1 MNTSL
6 TALITAFF
14 TTYLINTAG
23 YSENT
28 VKSYRDTFV
37 LLFLYADEHKLCLRG
52 RINISIFNR
61 EISQVSLIGW
71 KAVGMSVFQPEI
83 NDWLL

>member
-6 TALITAFF
+6 TALITTFF
-14 TTYLINTAG
+14 TKYLINTAG

-28 VKSYRDTFV
+28 IKSYRDTFV
-37 LLFLYADEHKLCLRG
+37 LLFLYADEHKLCPRG

-61 EISQVSLIGW
+61 ENITGILGW
-71 KAVGMSVFQPEI
+71 KPVGMSVFQPET
-83 NDWLL
+83 NGWLL

>member
-1 MNTSL
+1 MNASL

-23 YSENT
+23 YLENT

-37 LLFLYADEHKLCLRG
+37 LLFLYADEHKLCPRG

-61 EISQVSLIGW
+61 ENITGFNKQIITYLQN
-71 KAVGMSVFQPEI
+71 KYNPRK
-83 NDWLL
+83 

>member
-37 LLFLYADEHKLCLRG
+37 LLFLYADEHKLCSRG

-71 KAVGMSVFQPEI
+71 KAVGMLVFQPET